1 MEEDAMDLRLK
12 LDWARRAVEEKGQ
25 LLEALKANLQA
36 LVEENG
42 ELSRSVA
49 TLKEVQD
56 DLLHRKLSAEQQADT
71 ALREKA
77 DLASENARLHVFAR
91 DAAGRAEAAVR
102 QAAELKAQVDARARS
117 EQALMDF
124 AKQDRSAVMA
134 ASAAASADG
143 KSEGISATLPTSS
156 PDASRDTGILRSQL
170 AAARLLVA
178 RLMMVVERAGI
189 NVRPRDLLQ
198 PLRGADGSDP
208 RSRSGRGVDPALERE
223 LLRAAYAHLGY
234 DLSDPAVSSA
244 ATPAATPAPAMVTST
259 HGSAD
264 GIDARHSGELLLGS
278 GSSATSDA
286 AKSSDSGSASSSSS
300 HASAF
305 PAAPADGLSSSVE
318 PSSSAAVDDE
328 LSPTLP
334 VRSHA
339 SGSML
344 SPITRPFL
352 ALGHGFWSTLVG
364 DDSSATPGKPAA
376 DAARSVADATV
387 SDGPSE
393 APPPAPAPT
402 LPDPVSVLSNGAAAA
417 SVVK

>member
-1 MEEDAMDLRLK
+1 MDLRLK

-102 QAAELKAQVDARARS
+102 QAAELKAQADARARS

-124 AKQDRSAVMA
+124 ANHDRLTVVA
-134 ASAAASADG
+134 ASAAASAVG
-143 KSEGISATLPTSS
+143 KAEGTTATPPTAS
-156 PDASRDTGILRSQL
+156 PDASRDAGILRSQL
-170 AAARLLVA
+170 AAARLLIA

-198 PLRGADGSDP
+198 PLRGADSSDP

-244 ATPAATPAPAMVTST
+244 ANLTTTPAPAMVAST
-259 HGSAD
+259 HSGAD
-264 GIDARHSGELLLGS
+264 GTEAHHSEALLLGS
-278 GSSATSDA
+278 ASSATSDA
-286 AKSSDSGSASSSSS
+286 ARSSDSGSASSSTS

-305 PAAPADGLSSSVE
+305 PAASAGGVSSSVE
-318 PSSSAAVDDE
+318 PSTSAAVDDE

-376 DAARSVADATV
+376 GPARTVADASGAEV
-387 SDGPSE
+387 PSE
-393 APPPAPAPT
+393 APQPAPAPT
-402 LPDPVSVLSNGAAAA
+402 LPDSVSSLSNGAAAA
-417 SVVK
+417 SAVK